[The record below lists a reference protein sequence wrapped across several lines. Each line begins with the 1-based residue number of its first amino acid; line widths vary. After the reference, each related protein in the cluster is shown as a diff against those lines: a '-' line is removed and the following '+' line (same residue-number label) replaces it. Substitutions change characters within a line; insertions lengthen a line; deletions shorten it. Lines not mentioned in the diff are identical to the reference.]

1 MGIEEVVCRMEK
13 TAMEELGKV
22 FLNEENLKGFL
33 GIAARFPEFSV
44 KNLLL
49 IHLQRPG
56 CMELAGRKAWEAVG
70 REVRAGGK
78 PVTLVLMDLVHFPG
92 EEMLW
97 KIYCPVALYELADT
111 DGCGMA
117 EVGGMGGMPNL
128 LAGIKRATGYVV
140 QRTEEKKGKGWIDE
154 AAGRFCIPAG
164 FSDKKCDAVLLGL
177 YLQGFYWK
185 NCGEDV
191 LGDVK
196 TLTRYLLALRFEMDV
211 SDISFLQIASLY
223 GGEPEILL
231 EKLEQ
236 VQGHYCKIFEQITG
250 THRFGMDEISY
261 LNNLLVDSDMESLG
275 KRLEDRE
282 HPVLEPEAEKEMREI
297 YERALH
303 RADAVELEQI
313 CEKVRRRELFC
324 YPPVVVHLRDYAE
337 KL

>member
-1 MGIEEVVCRMEK
+1 MGIEEVVYRMES
-13 TAMEELGKV
+13 TAMNELGKV

-33 GIAARFPEFSV
+33 LIAVRFPEFSV

-56 CMELAGRKAWEAVG
+56 CMVLAGRKAWEAVG
-70 REVRAGGK
+70 RKVRAGGK
-78 PVTLVLMDLVHFPG
+78 PVTLVLLDLVRFPG

-111 DGCGMA
+111 EGCGMA
-117 EVGGMGGMPNL
+117 EAGGMDGLPDL
-128 LAGIKRATGYVV
+128 LAGIKRATGYVI

-191 LGDVK
+191 PGDVK
-196 TLTRYLLALRFEMDV
+196 TLTRYLLALRFELDV

-236 VQGHYCKIFEQITG
+236 VQRHYCLAFEQITG
-250 THRFGMDEISY
+250 MHRFGMDEISY

-282 HPVLEPEAEKEMREI
+282 HPVLEPEAEREMRKI
-297 YERALH
+297 YERVLC
-303 RADAVELEQI
+303 RADEGELERI

-324 YPPVVVHLRDYAE
+324 YPPVVVHLRDFA
-337 KL
+337 KKI